1 MRVLVAMDS
10 YKESLSAVDC
20 CAAVAE
26 GLKKADPKTEVIS
39 IPLSD
44 GGEGMLDCLMAAA
57 GGTRV
62 EAIAHGLMG
71 EVGRYAYVACGERA
85 VVETAIPCGIDAV
98 PRGQRDPMTAS
109 SRGVGDL
116 IREALDAG
124 YREIVVALGGSGCSD
139 GGMGAL
145 TALGVQFY
153 DENGKELAGSGKN
166 MACVD
171 TVSLDGLHPALQSAH
186 IRLAADV
193 TNPYCG
199 PRGAACVYG
208 PQKGATPEMVKELDA
223 GLANL
228 ALRLHEAGAR
238 DIAALPGA
246 GAAGGLGGGLAAVCT
261 YTMCSGFSVVAEATD
276 FAKRL
281 ADVDLVITG
290 EGKTDEQTA
299 YGKLPVQVAKLAEP
313 IGKPVL
319 CLSGG
324 LSTGAKALYACGITG
339 VYSIADRPMTL
350 AVAMERTAE
359 LLADSAEALLR
370 TVLAFSPKRRGCKKK

>member
-1 MRVLVAMDS
+1 MKVLVAMDS

-26 GLKKADPKTEVIS
+26 GILRADAKAEVVC

-44 GGEGMLDCLMAAA
+44 GGEGMLDCLQAAA
-57 GGTRV
+57 GGKRV
-62 EAIAHGLMG
+62 ETIAHGLMG
-71 EVGRYAYVACGERA
+71 GVGRYAYVTCGEQA

-98 PRGQRDPMTAS
+98 PYGHRDPMHAS

-124 YREIVVALGGSGCSD
+124 YRQIVVALGGSGCSD

-145 TALGVQFY
+145 TALGVHFY
-153 DENGKELAGSGKN
+153 DEKGAELEGNGEN
-166 MACVD
+166 MALVES
-171 TVSLDGLHPALQSAH
+171 VSLEDLHPALGSAQ

-199 PRGAACVYG
+199 TRGAAYVYG
-208 PQKGATPEMVKELDA
+208 PQKGATPEMVKALDA

-228 ALRLHEAGAR
+228 AVRLRDAGAR
-238 DIAALPGA
+238 DVAALPGA
-246 GAAGGLGGGLAAVCT
+246 GAAGGLGGGLAAVCN
-261 YTMCSGFSVVAEATD
+261 YTMCSGFSVVAEATG
-276 FAKRL
+276 FAAQL
-281 ADVDLVITG
+281 SDVDLVITG

-299 YGKLPVQVAKLAEP
+299 YGKLPVQVAALAEP
-313 IGKPVL
+313 AGKPVL

-324 LSTGAKALYACGITG
+324 LATGARALYQCGITG
-339 VYSIADRPMTL
+339 VFSIADRPMTL

-359 LLADSAEALLR
+359 LLADSAEALMR
-370 TVLAFSPKRRGCKKK
+370 TVLAFATRRRVNKRK

>member
-1 MRVLVAMDS
+1 MKVLVAMDS

-26 GLKKADPKTEVIS
+26 GLQKADPKTEVIR

-44 GGEGMLDCLMAAA
+44 GGEGMLDCLLAAA
-57 GGTRV
+57 GGARV
-62 EAIAHGLMG
+62 ETIAHGLMG
-71 EVGRYAYVACGERA
+71 DVGRYAYVTCGETA
-85 VVETAIPCGIDAV
+85 VIETAIPCGIDAV
-98 PRGQRDPMTAS
+98 PYGQRDPMKAS

-145 TALGVQFY
+145 AALGVQFY
-153 DENGKELAGSGKN
+153 DEHGAELAGNGEN
-166 MACVD
+166 MALVEA
-171 TVSLDGLHPALQSAH
+171 VSLETLHPALQEAH

-199 PRGAACVYG
+199 TRGAAYVYG
-208 PQKGATPEMVKELDA
+208 PQKGATPEMVKALDA

-228 ALRLHEAGAR
+228 ALRLRDAGAL
-238 DIAALPGA
+238 DVAQLPGA
-246 GAAGGLGGGLAAVCT
+246 GAAGGLGGGLAAVCH
-261 YTMCSGFSVVAEATD
+261 YTMCSGFSVVAEATG
-276 FAKRL
+276 FAEQL
-281 ADVDLVITG
+281 AEADLVITG

-299 YGKLPVQVAKLAEP
+299 YGKLPVQVAALAEP
-313 IGKPVL
+313 MGKPVL

-324 LSTGAKALYACGITG
+324 LSAGAHALYHCGITG
-339 VYSIADRPMTL
+339 VFSIADRPMPL

-359 LLADSAEALLR
+359 LLTDSAEALMR
-370 TVLAFSPKRRGCKKK
+370 TILAFAPKRRACKKK